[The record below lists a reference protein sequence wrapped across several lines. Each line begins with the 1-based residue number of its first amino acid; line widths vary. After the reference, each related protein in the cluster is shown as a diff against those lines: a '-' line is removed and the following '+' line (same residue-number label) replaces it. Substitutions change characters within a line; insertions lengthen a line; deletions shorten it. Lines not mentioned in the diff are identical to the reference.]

1 MVSMKVTEA
10 IGYFDSASDL
20 AKKLGVRPSAVSNWR
35 KRGDLVPELA
45 ARQLHELTRGRL
57 RFDPEVYRARS

>member
-1 MVSMKVTEA
+1 MRVSEA
-10 IGYFDSASDL
+10 IKFFDTGSNL

-57 RFDPEVYRARS
+57 KFDPEAYGR